1 MKEKMQETPGP
12 TPDPIA
18 KLVREKVEDKVRLI
32 APRDEETECKA

>member
-18 KLVREKVEDKVRLI
+18 KLVREKVLRIKSD
-32 APRDEETECKA
+32 